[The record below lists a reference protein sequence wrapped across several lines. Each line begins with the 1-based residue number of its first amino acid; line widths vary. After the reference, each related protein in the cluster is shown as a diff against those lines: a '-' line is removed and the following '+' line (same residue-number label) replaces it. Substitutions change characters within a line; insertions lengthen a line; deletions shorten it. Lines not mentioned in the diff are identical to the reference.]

1 MVNITDNLYTKQGNW
16 DLKSAVSNQER
27 VIMVRVRYIQL
38 KNEQNICKVVNCKHS
53 NVKKLINSDL
63 EKNQEIE
70 YLKLQ
75 IQELQKS
82 NAPATC
88 SELVKQGIARS
99 QDIFLDSDGLN
110 SGEKPV
116 KAFCD
121 FANNITK
128 VGADNVISIKQCG
141 SPKCFREEIQYENSV
156 DQLVTLAEKSD
167 NCYQQV
173 TFDCLSS
180 PLEVKYFEFS

>member
-1 MVNITDNLYTKQGNW
+1 MMIVFFIAVCFGCVNGI
-16 DLKSAVSNQER
+16 
-27 VIMVRVRYIQL
+27 
-38 KNEQNICKVVNCKHS
+38 NEQEVLDAFTDVYDMMYDIRDTQAEQI
-53 NVKKLINSDL
+53 KKLINSDL

-128 VGADNVISIKQCG
+128 VGADKVISIKQCG

-180 PLEVKYFEFS
+180 PLEVKHFEFS